1 MKFEGRAEA
10 VGLRCRAPRGA
21 RGLKYNFFDFALRPF
36 FQSRP
41 ARGAWIEIEM
51 AAKRALMTSK
61 SRPARGAWIEITRP
75 EPYGG
80 ADYVAPREGR
90 VD

>member
-1 MKFEGRAEA
+1 
-10 VGLRCRAPRGA
+10 
-21 RGLKYNFFDFALRPF
+21 
-36 FQSRP
+36 
-41 ARGAWIEIEM
+41 M